1 MKARKGIRFF
11 NWQEATRWAFADIS
25 LQPMG
30 TATGLSPCLLVCLL
44 FIDCHLYI

>member
-11 NWQEATRWAFADIS
+11 NWQEATRQAFADIS
-25 LQPMG
+25 LQPKG